1 MYFKAEEGGES
12 QPYDMVIYEK
22 PEASWQLMTNFLQI
36 KRMQSMTFRLITIYC
51 IFILNAALGSLF
63 SFPKL
68 RLIISSCECYIIY
81 SECCFYMISSKQSK
95 QTLV

>member
-22 PEASWQLMTNFLQI
+22 SEASWQLMTNFLQI

-51 IFILNAALGSLF
+51 IFILNTALDHYFHSLNLDSLF
-63 SFPKL
+63 HHVNA
-68 RLIISSCECYIIY
+68 I
-81 SECCFYMISSKQSK
+81 
-95 QTLV
+95 